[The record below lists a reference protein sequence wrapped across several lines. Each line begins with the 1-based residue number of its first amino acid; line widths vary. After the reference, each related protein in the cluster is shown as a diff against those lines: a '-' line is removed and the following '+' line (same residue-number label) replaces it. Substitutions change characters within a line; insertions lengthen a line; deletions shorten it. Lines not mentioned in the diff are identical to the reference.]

1 MIGIIGIVL
10 AIIFLMIG
18 SYKGLSALPL
28 TLLASLIVI
37 VTNVMNLWE
46 SLATLYMNGYVGTY
60 LNYFLIFC
68 CSSLSS

>member
-10 AIIFLMIG
+10 AIIFLMVG

-46 SLATLYMNGYVGTY
+46 
-60 LNYFLIFC
+60 
-68 CSSLSS
+68 

>member
-10 AIIFLMIG
+10 AIIFLMVG

-37 VTNVMNLWE
+37 AVSYTHL
-46 SLATLYMNGYVGTY
+46 TLPTKLCV
-60 LNYFLIFC
+60 
-68 CSSLSS
+68 